1 MKKRVLF
8 LSLILSYLIFPL
20 FVCGQ
25 QFNFQNY
32 SVREGLAQSQVYA
45 MLEDQYGYIWLGTQ
59 GGGVCRF
66 DGKTFTQYSTREG
79 LVNNY
84 IEALYE
90 DQEGNIWIGTQKGF
104 SKFDGL
110 GFQNFHLPESDFIT
124 AISQN
129 PLGSFW
135 IGTSNGTYQFD
146 GKKFTDYHIPSS
158 RVNCFF
164 YDNKDNLWVGT
175 DESGAYQIRDGKVS
189 KNFRIA
195 DGLSANN
202 IKSIYQDEKNNIYF
216 AIFNGGINVYNG
228 SYFSYFRTDEGL
240 ASNLVTTMFADDEGQ
255 LWIGSQ
261 SKGMTIWNLKE
272 NTFSYLNE
280 SDGLADNHI
289 RNILKD
295 HWGNYWIGTSGGGV
309 SKYSG
314 QQFIHYNTSNGLRGN
329 QVYALEKDTSGNF
342 WISSSNKGVSYFD
355 GKSFTHFGKN
365 EGFANVK
372 CKAILVD
379 NLSRVWFGTEG
390 MGIALYTQDTFQFFK
405 HEDGL
410 SGNFIRDIIQ
420 DREGRIWVATAGDG
434 ITQIDISREKFT
446 LSPTLTGNADNAFQE
461 PQIRYRD
468 NLKFRIYRKGK
479 LGLGS
484 RRMTDLHLDK
494 KGRVWFATRDN
505 GIGFFKDDES
515 IFTISSQD
523 GLLDDHVRSLT
534 EDANGNLWIGMA
546 SKGICK
552 LKLYHNAFNIE
563 NYNSFS
569 YIKDRQSGNT
579 LTSNNV
585 YLLQIDKNE
594 NLWVG
599 SEVGVDKLS
608 FDKVGNI
615 NKIKRYGKAEGFIGI
630 ETCQNAVLLDSLKNL
645 WFGTMNGLTKYNP
658 NSASNNPIPPIVKI
672 TAVNLN
678 YQPLAQSDFKKW
690 ANPRGGILPGLEL
703 PYDQNDLEIEFQGIN
718 LPNPEKVL
726 YQWKLQG
733 ANDDWTP
740 LRTKNSADF
749 NNLAPN
755 EYTFFLRAFNE
766 DRVTSETPFQMSFTI
781 LPPFW
786 QTWWFRLVSILLG
799 ILLIGFFI
807 RARIN
812 QIRQKAAREKE
823 KLEMEKHLLNLEQKA
838 LQLQM
843 NPHFIFNALNS
854 IQSLISQ
861 KDEKT
866 ARYQLAKFSK
876 LMRSIL
882 ENSRS
887 QLITLEDEIQTL
899 QNYLAIEKSSRGN
912 TFDFEVTTLLEMDT
926 EELMIPP
933 MMLQPFVENAIIHG
947 VAHLTEHGK
956 INIHFLQKNKMLEC
970 SIEDN
975 GIGRVAAKK
984 IKSQIEH
991 QHKSAALEVTQERLD
1006 ILNKDFRGLKSLEII
1021 DLENN
1026 EGVPSGTKVVVR
1038 LPVEE
1043 SF

>member
-1 MKKRVLF
+1 MKKTFLF
-8 LSLILSYLIFPL
+8 LLFILSIL
-20 FVCGQ
+20 FSPQILRGQ

-32 SVREGLAQSQVYA
+32 SVSEGLAQSQVYA
-45 MLEDQYGYIWLGTQ
+45 MIEDRYGYIWLGTQ

-66 DGKTFTQYSTREG
+66 DGKNFTQYSTRHG

-84 IEALYE
+84 VESLFE
-90 DQEGNIWIGTQKGF
+90 DKDGNIWIGTQKGF
-104 SKFDGL
+104 SKFDGQA
-110 GFQNFHLPESDFIT
+110 FQNFHLPENDFIT
-124 AISQN
+124 AISQE
-129 PLGSFW
+129 PLGKIW

-146 GKKFTDYHIPSS
+146 GEKFTDYHLPSS

-164 YDNKDNLWVGT
+164 YDNKDNLWIGT
-175 DESGAYQIRDGKVS
+175 DESGAYQIRDEKVL
-189 KNFRIA
+189 KNFKLA

-202 IKSIYQDEKNNIYF
+202 IKSIYQDDENNIYF
-216 AIFNGGINVYNG
+216 GIFNGGINVFNG

-240 ASNLVTTMFADDEGQ
+240 ASNLVTNMFADNEGQ
-255 LWIGSQ
+255 IWISSQ
-261 SKGMTIWNLKE
+261 DKGVTIWNPKE
-272 NTFSYLNE
+272 NTFSYLNQ
-280 SDGLADNHI
+280 SDGLANDHV

-314 QQFIHYNTSNGLRGN
+314 QQFIHYNTSNGLQGN
-329 QVYALEKDTSGNF
+329 QVYAQAKDSVGHF
-342 WISSSNKGVSYFD
+342 WLSASTRGVSYFD
-355 GKSFTHFGKN
+355 GKKFTHYGAD
-365 EGFANVK
+365 EGFADVK
-372 CKAILVD
+372 CKAIFVD
-379 NLSRVWFGTEG
+379 DASRVWIGTEG
-390 MGIALYTQDTFQFFK
+390 MGLALFTQDTFQFFK
-405 HEDGL
+405 HDDGL

-420 DREGRIWVATAGDG
+420 DRQGRIWIATAGDG
-434 ITQIDISREKFT
+434 ITQIEVSREEFT
-446 LSPTLTGNADNAFQE
+446 LSPPLNGSTDSSFQE
-461 PQIRYRD
+461 TQIRYRD
-468 NLKFRIYRKGK
+468 NLKFRIYRKGT

-484 RRMTDLHLDK
+484 RKITDLHLDK
-494 KGRVWFATRDN
+494 KGRIWFATRDN

-515 IFTISSQD
+515 ISTISTND
-523 GLLDDHVRSLT
+523 GLLDNHVRSLT
-534 EDANGNLWIGMA
+534 EDADGNLWIGMA

-552 LKLYHNAFNIE
+552 LKLYRNSFIIE
-563 NYNSFS
+563 NINTFS
-569 YIKDRQSGNT
+569 YIDDREKGKT

-585 YLLQIDKNE
+585 YLLQLDKNQ

-599 SEVGVDKLS
+599 SEVGLDKLS
-608 FDKVGNI
+608 FDKTGNI
-615 NKIKRYGKAEGFIGI
+615 NKFKHFGKSEGFVGI
-630 ETCQNAVLLDSLKNL
+630 ETCQNSSLLDSMGNL

-658 NSASNNPIPPIVKI
+658 NSASNNPIPPIVNI
-672 TAVNLN
+672 SAVNLN
-678 YQPLAQSDFKKW
+678 YEPLSKTEFKKW

-703 PYDQNDLEIEFQGIN
+703 PYDQNDLEFEFQGIN
-718 LPNPEKVL
+718 LSNPEKVL
-726 YQWKLQG
+726 YQWKLEG
-733 ANDDWTP
+733 ASDEWTP
-740 LRTKNSADF
+740 LRSKNTADF
-749 NNLAPN
+749 NNLPPN
-755 EYTFFLRAFNE
+755 DYTFFLQAFNE
-766 DRVTSETPFQMSFTI
+766 DGVANETPFEMSFTI

-786 QTWWFRLVSILLG
+786 KTWWFRLVSILLG
-799 ILLIGFFI
+799 VFLIGYFI
-807 RARIN
+807 RVRIN
-812 QIRQKAAREKE
+812 QIRRKAAREKE
-823 KLEMEKHLLNLEQKA
+823 RLEMEKNLLSLEQKA

-947 VAHLTEHGK
+947 VAHLKEKGK
-956 INIHFLQKNKMLEC
+956 IDIHFLQKNKLLEC

-975 GIGRVAAKK
+975 GIGRAAAKE

-1006 ILNKDFRGLKSLEII
+1006 ILNKDLRGLKSLEII
-1021 DLENN
+1021 DLKN
-1026 EGVPSGTKVVVR
+1026 ESGNSAGTKVIVR

-1043 SF
+1043 